1 MKVNQPNINDSNHF
15 GAYKDLMALINDLD
29 HFYNK
34 RGQKFFDL
42 IEDTEKKIKL
52 MDQVFNLKENLKDTY
67 EEMEDQ

>member
-1 MKVNQPNINDSNHF
+1 MKVNQTNINDSNHF

-52 MDQVFNLKENLKDTY
+52 MAHQFDISNQKW
-67 EEMEDQ
+67 